1 MKEKSK
7 KSKREIIGVTLVII
21 GLLLVLVYTIFMIIS
36 LNNKHKGEDL
46 LDNVIVDEDDRYVYV
61 SEDFIKKLRELF
73 KNEDIVGY
81 IVFKDADISYPI
93 VQGKNNDEYLRR
105 DISGNYSI
113 GGSIM
118 LDCTR
123 ARDFSN
129 LSSVL
134 YGHHMHDGSMFGKL
148 EGSVKD
154 LSKMSS
160 VYVYTEKERLEYK
173 GVSQEILN
181 PYIDDIMYLFTEEKE
196 DFYNYIN
203 KIAYDGSLNVKQD
216 SKYLTLITCHYTG
229 IRSKVMR
236 YGLTCEYKEAKKYK
250 VREEKNKNENYIQT
264 R

>member
-113 GGSIM
+113 GG
-118 LDCTR
+118 
-123 ARDFSN
+123 
-129 LSSVL
+129 
-134 YGHHMHDGSMFGKL
+134 
-148 EGSVKD
+148 
-154 LSKMSS
+154 
-160 VYVYTEKERLEYK
+160 
-173 GVSQEILN
+173 
-181 PYIDDIMYLFTEEKE
+181 
-196 DFYNYIN
+196 
-203 KIAYDGSLNVKQD
+203 
-216 SKYLTLITCHYTG
+216 
-229 IRSKVMR
+229 
-236 YGLTCEYKEAKKYK
+236 
-250 VREEKNKNENYIQT
+250 
-264 R
+264 